1 MAFLILEITG
11 NEMRAFIEVHL
22 KLVMTIWIILASV
35 LGLLYLM
42 NYMKFNNLI
51 SGVVSSQLQVM
62 SSSLERSIIKAEQ
75 LGLPLK
81 EMDNLPEL
89 LQRSKSRDPQ
99 VNSIFVINQSGE
111 VLFSTDQRWLNHDD
125 KDAVLRKALKGNE
138 ISWTL
143 EKDLTLYS
151 GQQLFDSTQ
160 QLIGSI
166 VIAYNKASYGSTVA
180 QVKLHLLEMTVM
192 IFVVF
197 ALLIFIAVRFGF
209 SEVNSV
215 FKLIN
220 QQLSAKDNQ
229 KIPASLKPGSMAHE
243 FARQISRSNEMKHQV
258 ESELDKISVSP
269 NSSEGKNS

>member
-1 MAFLILEITG
+1 MESVTG
-11 NEMRAFIEVHL
+11 KTMRAFIEVHL

-42 NYMKFNNLI
+42 NYMKFNSLI

-99 VNSIFVINQSGE
+99 VNSIFILNRNGQ
-111 VLFSTDQRWLNHDD
+111 VLFSTDPQPLRADD
-125 KDAVLRKALKGNE
+125 KDAILRKALKGKE
-138 ISWTL
+138 TAWTL
-143 EKDLTLYS
+143 DEEVTLYS
-151 GQQLFDSTQ
+151 GQQLFDSTRQ
-160 QLIGSI
+160 RIGSI

-180 QVKLHLLEMTVM
+180 QVKLHLLEMTLM
-192 IFVVF
+192 IFGIF

-209 SEVNSV
+209 HEVNNV
-215 FKLIN
+215 FRLIN
-220 QQLSAKDNQ
+220 RQLAADNSEALAA
-229 KIPASLKPGSMAHE
+229 PLKPGSMAGK
-243 FARQISRSNEMKHQV
+243 FADQIARSNDMKHQV
-258 ESELDKISVSP
+258 ASELDRLAASSS
-269 NSSEGKNS
+269 SSEGRHSS

>member
-1 MAFLILEITG
+1 
-11 NEMRAFIEVHL
+11 MRAFIEVHL
-22 KLVMTIWIILASV
+22 KLVMTIWIILVSV

-99 VNSIFVINQSGE
+99 VNSIFVINQNGD
-111 VLFSTDQRWLNHDD
+111 VLFSTDQLWLSHSD
-125 KDAVLRKALKGNE
+125 KEAVLRKALKGKE

-143 EKDLTLYS
+143 EKEVTLYS

-180 QVKLHLLEMTVM
+180 QVKLHLLEMTLM
-192 IFVVF
+192 IFAVF

-209 SEVNSV
+209 GEVNSV

-220 QQLSAKDNQ
+220 QQLSAKGN
-229 KIPASLKPGSMAHE
+229 KEMPASLKPGSMAYE
-243 FARQISRSNEMKHQV
+243 FAHQISRSNEMKHQV
-258 ESELDKISVSP
+258 ESELDKISASP
-269 NSSEGKNS
+269 NSSEGKRAS